1 MLEAIGLG
9 LEAEQLYLALLDRP
23 SQTRAELVARLPGW
37 SAARTMRVL
46 TDLVER
52 GLGTM
57 LPGRPH
63 RYAAIAPDL
72 ALETLSR
79 QQIEQVRKVQQ
90 LVPRL
95 MKLYWEATKDSTGTD
110 FVELVAADVAATSQR
125 TRQLHLAARS
135 QVRAFERPP
144 HPWSPNSLE
153 PDELGALLDPDAVIQ
168 RENIASGVRYRV
180 VYDSVEVEDAARWP
194 DVRDSAMAGEEVRI
208 FDGLPVKLVLFDDL
222 AATTTLSSADGEPVG
237 IVVVHKSPLLDALSA
252 LFEMY
257 WAQAVPF
264 AAPETADTTEDQLV
278 SLLASGQTDE
288 LIARRLGLSRSTV
301 QRRVNDLMDRFGART
316 RFQLGLQLGRRLA
329 LEPRGT

>member
-9 LEAEQLYLALLDRP
+9 PEAEQLYLALLDQP
-23 SQTRAELVARLPGW
+23 SQTRAELVSRLPGW
-37 SAARTMRVL
+37 SAARASRVL

-52 GLGTM
+52 GLVTT
-57 LPGRPH
+57 LTGRPL
-63 RYAAIAPDL
+63 RYAAIAPDI

-79 QQIEQVRKVQQ
+79 QQIEQVRKVQE

-95 MKLYWEATKDSTGTD
+95 MKLYWEATKSTTATD
-110 FVELVAADVAATSQR
+110 FVELVTADVEGTSQR
-125 TRQLHLAARS
+125 TRQLHLSARS

-168 RENIASGVRYRV
+168 RENIANGVRYRV

-194 DVRDSAMAGEEVRI
+194 DLRDSALAGEEIRI

-222 AATTTLSSADGEPVG
+222 AATTALANADGQPIG

-257 WAQAVPF
+257 WANAVPWV
-264 AAPETADTTEDQLV
+264 APDTADSTEDQLV
-278 SLLASGQTDE
+278 SLLASGHTDE

-329 LEPRGT
+329 LEPRRT